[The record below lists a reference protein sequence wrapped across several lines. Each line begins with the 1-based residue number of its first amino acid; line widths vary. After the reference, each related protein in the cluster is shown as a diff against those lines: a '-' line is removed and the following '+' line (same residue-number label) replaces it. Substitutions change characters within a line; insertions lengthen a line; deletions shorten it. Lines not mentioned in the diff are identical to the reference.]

1 MPDIIGIE
9 EMENLTALQD
19 VANKVNNDA
28 VAAGTPNPMYS
39 AHLVEG
45 NDVGGIDIGFLVKT
59 SRVAV
64 LSVVQE
70 GKDATYTE
78 PGGRMALLNGRPSLV
93 LTANISAP
101 CGGLFPV
108 TVIVNHLRS
117 LNGVDDP
124 ADGARIRAKRRAQ
137 AEFLANLIQA
147 RMTANPNEKI
157 VSVGDNNAFQFN
169 DVYVDMIGT
178 IKGTPTQ
185 ANQVVLASSD
195 LVNPDLIDLVEQAP
209 TDQRYSFT
217 FDGNAQTLDH
227 ELITPTFSRTSV
239 ESTMRAATEISPKFI
254 VRMRIARSGCR
265 TTTCLSLTSSSRAS
279 LRKAIMD
286 LMVGR
291 AASM

>member
-1 MPDIIGIE
+1 
-9 EMENLTALQD
+9 MENLTALQD

-28 VAAGTPNPMYS
+28 VAAGAPNPMYS

-45 NDVGGIDIGFLVKT
+45 NDVGGIDVGFLVKT

-78 PGGRMALLNGRPSLV
+78 PGGGMALLNDRPSLV

-117 LNGVDDP
+117 LNGIDDP
-124 ADGARIRAKRRAQ
+124 ADGARVRAKRRAQ

-157 VSVGDNNAFQFN
+157 VSVGDYNAFQFM
-169 DVYVDMIGT
+169 VPI
-178 IKGTPTQ
+178 I
-185 ANQVVLASSD
+185 
-195 LVNPDLIDLVEQAP
+195 
-209 TDQRYSFT
+209 
-217 FDGNAQTLDH
+217 
-227 ELITPTFSRTSV
+227 
-239 ESTMRAATEISPKFI
+239 ST
-254 VRMRIARSGCR
+254 
-265 TTTCLSLTSSSRAS
+265 
-279 LRKAIMD
+279 
-286 LMVGR
+286 
-291 AASM
+291 